1 MAWKKRVGETMKKS
15 VAWLMLLTVMTVF
28 TFSAAIPAA
37 QANAG
42 LIFIQ
47 ERDLI
52 AGQHTTVG
60 SVRVEYDVT
69 IDSLIITFETTD
81 GWKLY
86 ETHLY
91 LGTTPPEKSAPG
103 QFPYGHDSLP
113 GVTSDPYT
121 VPLTDLGADYGDTL
135 YIGAHAVVCKCGC
148 GCETAWGYGCYG
160 FVNSAGRPQGWAMY
174 GDITGSE
181 WPALP

>member
-1 MAWKKRVGETMKKS
+1 MRKTCLAIS
-15 VAWLMLLTVMTVF
+15 VLLMTVVL
-28 TFSAAIPAA
+28 FSVTAA
-37 QANAG
+37 QANVWP
-42 LIFIQ
+42 IFIQ

-60 SVRVEYDVT
+60 SVRVEYDGPS
-69 IDSLIITFETTD
+69 DSLVITFETTD

-103 QFPYGHDSLP
+103 QFPYGHDDLP
-113 GVTSDPYT
+113 GVTSDPYN
-121 VPLTDLGADYGDTL
+121 VPLSDLSASYGDTL
-135 YIGAHAVVCKCGC
+135 YIAAHAVVCKCGC

-160 FVNSAGRPQGWAMY
+160 FVNRAGRPQGWAMY
-174 GDITGSE
+174 GDITGGE
-181 WPALP
+181 WPSLP

>member
-1 MAWKKRVGETMKKS
+1 MRKTCLAIS
-15 VAWLMLLTVMTVF
+15 VLLMTVAL
-28 TFSAAIPAA
+28 FSVTAA
-37 QANAG
+37 QATDG
-42 LIFIQ
+42 LIFIE

-60 SVRVEYDVT
+60 SVRVEYNVA
-69 IDSLIITFETTD
+69 INSLIITFETTD

-113 GVTSDPYT
+113 GVTSDSYT

-135 YIGAHAVVCKCGC
+135 YIAAHAVVCKCGC

-160 FVNSAGRPQGWAMY
+160 FVNRAGRPQGWAMY
-174 GDITGSE
+174 GDITGGE
-181 WPALP
+181 WPLLP

>member
-1 MAWKKRVGETMKKS
+1 MKKAF
-15 VAWLMLLTVMTVF
+15 AWLMLLTVMTLF
-28 TFSAAIPAA
+28 TLSAATPAA
-37 QANAG
+37 QANA

-60 SVRVEYDVT
+60 SVRVEYDVS

-81 GWKLY
+81 GWELY

-91 LGTTPPEKSAPG
+91 LGKTPPAKSAPG
-103 QFPYGHDSLP
+103 RFPYNHDSLL
-113 GVTSDPYT
+113 GVTSDTYT
-121 VPLTDLGADYGDTL
+121 VPLTDLSASYGDTL
-135 YIGAHAVVCKCGC
+135 LIAAHAVVCKCGW

-160 FVNSAGRPQGWAMY
+160 FVNRAGRAQGWAMY
-174 GDITGSE
+174 GDITGDE
-181 WPALP
+181 WPLLP